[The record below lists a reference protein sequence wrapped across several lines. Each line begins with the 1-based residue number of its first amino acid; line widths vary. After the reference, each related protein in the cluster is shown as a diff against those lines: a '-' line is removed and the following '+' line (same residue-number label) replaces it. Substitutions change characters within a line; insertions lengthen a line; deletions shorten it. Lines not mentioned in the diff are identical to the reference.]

1 MVSGGEAG
9 ELLTF
14 AVQGRERLA
23 GGGLSATKQ
32 EVWSPVECNGRSVGR
47 AWRAL
52 REHRGALAVHT
63 GGTASIRSRFHAEG
77 AMSPT

>member
-1 MVSGGEAG
+1 MASRGKAG

-14 AVQGRERLA
+14 AVQGREA

-32 EVWSPVECNGRSVGR
+32 EVWSSAKCNGRPVDR
-47 AWRAL
+47 AQPAL

-63 GGTASIRSRFHAEG
+63 DGMTSVSSWFRVEG